1 MHQLGGDS
9 RVDTTADGTDNLTLL
24 TTDLPNPSN
33 LLGDKALH
41 APAVPDTTDVL
52 HKCSNDLFTLG
63 GVRNFRV
70 ELDTVNRLGFV
81 GDGSVRGG
89 RGGSDGD
96 KVGGEGGKL
105 VTVRHPDLTVY
116 C

>member
-1 MHQLGGDS
+1 M
-9 RVDTTADGTDNLTLL
+9 
-24 TTDLPNPSN
+24 
-33 LLGDKALH
+33 
-41 APAVPDTTDVL
+41 
-52 HKCSNDLFTLG
+52 
-63 GVRNFRV
+63 